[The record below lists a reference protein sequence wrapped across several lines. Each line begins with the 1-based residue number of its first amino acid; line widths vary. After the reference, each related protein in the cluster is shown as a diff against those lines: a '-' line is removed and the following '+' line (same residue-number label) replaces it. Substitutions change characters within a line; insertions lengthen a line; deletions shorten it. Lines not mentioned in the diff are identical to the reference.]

1 MTDCYEVAAYLD
13 RCEQEASSLYQL
25 VVRQALDRYHY
36 AIAMIPDP
44 KNTPRFDRAKAA
56 AWKKYEEISLPAWK
70 LRNLALR
77 DLMLTGEVS
86 AAVDEAMT
94 RLRDSQIRMETAA

>member
-1 MTDCYEVAAYLD
+1 MTDCFEVAAYLD

-25 VVRQALDRYHY
+25 VIRQAQAEYRETMAL
-36 AIAMIPDP
+36 IPDP
-44 KNTPRFDRAKAA
+44 KHTPRFDRAREAA
-56 AWKKYEEISLPAWK
+56 KRKFELISVPAWE

-86 AAVDEAMT
+86 PAVDEAMT